1 MPKSNIKDNDVI
13 VGLAIFCVQCME
25 TVRTATY
32 KDMNGLTI
40 ECSTCGTHSNSS
52 VGISVYSNSYQMLQH
67 AYREMAKHKKM
78 VNALL
83 SERIRKGES

>member
-1 MPKSNIKDNDVI
+1 MKPNIKDNDVV
-13 VGLAIFCVQCME
+13 VGLAVFCVECME
-25 TVRTATY
+25 TVRSATY

-40 ECSTCGTHSNSS
+40 TCSSCGTHDNSS

-83 SERIRKGES
+83 SERIRKDES